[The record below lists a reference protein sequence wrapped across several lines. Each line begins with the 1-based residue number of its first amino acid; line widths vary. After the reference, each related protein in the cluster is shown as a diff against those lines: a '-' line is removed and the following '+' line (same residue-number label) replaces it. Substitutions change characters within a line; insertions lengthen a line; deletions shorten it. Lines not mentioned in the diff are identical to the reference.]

1 MKRKIREDE
10 ESTISA
16 TNLNNQ
22 NTASDSTQMI
32 SSTNTDENNKD
43 EDKDP
48 MIDYIL
54 QQLKQHNS
62 KQQQQNQLEYAAK
75 QQQADKIIKDIE
87 EYIKNNSQK

>member
-22 NTASDSTQMI
+22 NTAPDSAQMI
-32 SSTNTDENNKD
+32 SSTNTDENSKD

>member
-22 NTASDSTQMI
+22 NTTSDSTQMI

-62 KQQQQNQLEYAAK
+62 KQQQQNQLEYTAK